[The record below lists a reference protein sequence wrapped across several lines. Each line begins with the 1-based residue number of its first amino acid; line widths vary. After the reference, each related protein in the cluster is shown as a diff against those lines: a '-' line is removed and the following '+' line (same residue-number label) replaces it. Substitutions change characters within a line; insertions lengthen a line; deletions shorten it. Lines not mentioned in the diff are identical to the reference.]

1 MVAELEN
8 DKQELM
14 AFLEE
19 EKRKVED
26 LQFQLEEEALKEEG
40 DAKAPGPTQELL
52 IKELER
58 QLKKEQERSER
69 LEKDLLQ
76 IKASKTGQRPS
87 TLNLTATTAALQKA
101 LKEKEEHIEQ
111 LLRERDLERSEVARA
126 AAHVDE
132 TLKMNP
138 ILDLK
143 IILFQIKRFFYSR
156 VTNDS
161 FLE

>member
-58 QLKKEQERSER
+58 QLKKEQERSEK

-76 IKASKTGQRPS
+76 VKVDMSFHLFVI
-87 TLNLTATTAALQKA
+87 
-101 LKEKEEHIEQ
+101 
-111 LLRERDLERSEVARA
+111 RSV
-126 AAHVDE
+126 
-132 TLKMNP
+132 N
-138 ILDLK
+138 
-143 IILFQIKRFFYSR
+143 
-156 VTNDS
+156 
-161 FLE
+161 